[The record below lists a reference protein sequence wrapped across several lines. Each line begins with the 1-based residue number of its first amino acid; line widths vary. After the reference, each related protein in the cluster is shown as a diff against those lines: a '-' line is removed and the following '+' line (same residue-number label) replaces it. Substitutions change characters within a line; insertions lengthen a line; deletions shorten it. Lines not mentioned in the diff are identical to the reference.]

1 MRLPPGDVIA
11 TWPES
16 NFKDPTT
23 HGSALAVANG
33 VFMALMLLVIF
44 LRFYSRFR
52 MHAPLCADDILI
64 VLAAVRPELS

>member
-11 TWPES
+11 TWPEA
-16 NFKDPTT
+16 NLRNPQT

-52 MHAPLCADDILI
+52 MHATLCADDILI
-64 VLAAVRPELS
+64 ALAAVRPESS